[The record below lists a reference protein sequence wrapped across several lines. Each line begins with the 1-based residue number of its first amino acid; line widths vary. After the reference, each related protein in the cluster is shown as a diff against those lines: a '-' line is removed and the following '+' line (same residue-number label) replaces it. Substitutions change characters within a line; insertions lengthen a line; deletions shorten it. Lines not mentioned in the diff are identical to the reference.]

1 MGVLDVF
8 ASVGLRVRGSFK
20 RAAAPLSRRLAPAG
34 SDEDLFDDEFQ
45 RKLDYLAVVSRR
57 VFSGAMR
64 AERRTKKTGSGV
76 EFADHRDY
84 AAGDD
89 FRYLDWHAYQRFDR
103 LLIRLYE
110 EEEDLSIYFIVD
122 NSSSMAFG
130 NGEKL
135 RHAKRLCA
143 ALAYVGLANL
153 DRIAIVTATDEIS
166 GRMQSTRG
174 KARIFRIFKFLRGVS
189 AAGPTDLGTAMRTF
203 VAQHKRRG
211 LAVLISDLY
220 DPAGV
225 ERGINVLRY
234 NKFEPFVLHIVDPS
248 EGKPDLKGDV
258 RVFDCETGEEREVT
272 VTAKVLERYGQAY
285 EEYLEGARR
294 FCTSRQVSY
303 FRADITI
310 PFDELILRVFR
321 RGGFLR

>member
-1 MGVLDVF
+1 MGVLDRLL
-8 ASVGLRVRGSFK
+8 SVGRAKSPLAK
-20 RAAAPLSRRLAPAG
+20 RASAAAG
-34 SDEDLFDDEFQ
+34 DDDLFDDEFQ
-45 RKLDYLAVVSRR
+45 RKLDYLAMVSKR

-110 EEEDLSIYFIVD
+110 EEEDLSIYFILD
-122 NSSSMAFG
+122 ASSSMGFG
-130 NGEKL
+130 DGEKL
-135 RHAKRLCA
+135 KQAKRLCA

-153 DRIAIVTATDEIS
+153 DRISIVTATDEIS
-166 GRMQSTRG
+166 GRTQSTRG
-174 KARIFRIFKFLRGVS
+174 KARIFRIFRFLRGVR
-189 AAGPTDLGTAMRTF
+189 AEGVTDLGEAMKTF

-211 LAVLISDLY
+211 LAVVLSDLY
-220 DPAGV
+220 DPAGF

-234 NKFEPFVLHIVDPS
+234 NKFEPFVIHLVDTNDA
-248 EGKPDLKGDV
+248 KPDLKGDV
-258 RVFDCETGEEREVT
+258 RVYDCETGEEREVT
-272 VTAKVLERYGQAY
+272 VTAKVLERYAKAY
-285 EEYLEGARR
+285 EEYLEDVRR

-303 FRADITI
+303 FRADVNV

>member
-1 MGVLDVF
+1 MGVLD
-8 ASVGLRVRGSFK
+8 LFK
-20 RAAAPLSRRLAPAG
+20 RATAPLSRRLAPTG

-45 RKLDYLAVVSRR
+45 RKLDYLAMVSRR

-84 AAGDD
+84 TAGDD
-89 FRYLDWHAYQRFDR
+89 FRYLDWSAYQRFDR

-110 EEEDLSIYFIVD
+110 EEEDLSIYFILD
-122 NSSSMAFG
+122 TSSSMAFG
-130 NGEKL
+130 DGEKL
-135 RHAKRLCA
+135 RQGKRLTA

-174 KARIFRIFKFLRGVS
+174 KARIFRIFRFLRAVKAEGH
-189 AAGPTDLGTAMRTF
+189 TDLGEAMKTF
-203 VAQHKRRG
+203 VAQHKRKG
-211 LAVLISDLY
+211 LAVLITDLY
-220 DPAGV
+220 DPAGL
-225 ERGINVLRY
+225 EKGINVLRY
-234 NKFEPFVLHIVDPS
+234 NKFEPFALHVVDPS
-248 EGKPDLKGDV
+248 EARPDLKGDV
-258 RVFDCETGEEREVT
+258 RVYDCETGEEREVT
-272 VTAKVLERYGQAY
+272 VTAKVLERFGQAY
-285 EEYLEGARR
+285 EEYLEEAKR

-303 FRADITI
+303 FRADVTI

>member
-1 MGVLDVF
+1 MGLLDF
-8 ASVGLRVRGSFK
+8 FTGK
-20 RAAAPLSRRLAPAG
+20 RSPLSRGRVAS
-34 SDEDLFDDEFQ
+34 SDEELFDDEFQ
-45 RKLDYLAVVSRR
+45 RKLDYLAMVSRR

-84 AAGDD
+84 APGDD

-130 NGEKL
+130 DGEKL

-153 DRIAIVTATDEIS
+153 DRVAIVTANDAIS
-166 GRMQSTRG
+166 GRMQPTRG
-174 KARIFRIFKFLRGVS
+174 KARIFRIFRFLRDIEP
-189 AAGPTDLGTAMRTF
+189 AGATDLGEAMKTF

-220 DPAGV
+220 DPAGF

-234 NKFEPFVLHIVDPS
+234 NKFEPFVLHVVDPS
-248 EGKPDLKGDV
+248 DARPALRGDV
-258 RVFDCETGEEREVT
+258 RVYDCETGDEREVT
-272 VTAKVLERYGQAY
+272 VTPKILEKYRAAY
-285 EEYLEGARR
+285 DEYVGEIQR
-294 FCTSRQVSY
+294 FCTSRQVPY
-303 FRADITI
+303 FQADVTM